1 MQSKVI
7 FEGKLT
13 WIGRDTDASF
23 WDIHWINA
31 NKKFFLKARLPWY
44 VKHAISELPPR
55 ASLIEAGCGAG
66 FIARALAKRGYDVFG
81 VDYAEETINFQKD
94 YFPHI
99 KLFCQ
104 DVRALNF
111 NDNAF
116 DAYLSLGVI
125 EHFRD
130 ENDVLVTIKEGVR
143 VTKPGGVLFISVPF
157 TNFLREKKIRKGI
170 YEQIK
175 EIPGEFYQRSYT
187 VPQFKQLFFGL
198 PLKLKE
204 IIFYDAVE
212 GICREIISLSFL
224 RKFIAL
230 RIILRLL
237 NQHTRLLD
245 NYCHMVAFKFL
256 NTK

>member
-1 MQSKVI
+1 MQTKVI

-13 WIGRDTDASF
+13 WVGRDTDAKF
-23 WDIHWINA
+23 WDTHWINA
-31 NKKFFLKARLPWY
+31 NRNLFLKAKLPWY
-44 VKHAISELPPR
+44 VKRAIKELPPR

-66 FIARALAKRGYDVFG
+66 FIARALSQRGYDVFG
-81 VDYAEETINFQKD
+81 VDYAEETINFQKNF
-94 YFPHI
+94 FPYS
-99 KLFCQ
+99 KLSCQ

-111 NDNAF
+111 DDNTF

-130 ENDVLVTIKEGVR
+130 ENDALGTIKEAMR

-157 TNFLREKKIRKGI
+157 TNILREKKIKKGI

-175 EIPGEFYQRSYT
+175 EVPAEFYQRSYT
-187 VPQFKQLFFGL
+187 IPQFKQLFFGF
-198 PLKLKE
+198 PLRLKE

-224 RKFIAL
+224 RKSL
-230 RIILRLL
+230 VTRIFLRLL
-237 NQHTRLLD
+237 NQYTSLLD
-245 NYCHMVAFKFL
+245 NYSHMVGFKIL
-256 NTK
+256 NMK